1 MSTRATSEEALPLLG
16 QCEEDVT
23 KDSRNDGVLLLN
35 PMMLKQDPETCQVCG
50 RHIVHNKEPGLLAS
64 LNPLWS
70 IFSYL
75 FPEKNTTNGVKICE
89 IKLWS
94 ESFFFLMSSYHGKRY
109 FSEFV
114 KSDPDLSN
122 KFAFWKVVWDWSHIE
137 DYDGDN
143 VEMMKHIYDTFID
156 QNSHAAVKLDQ
167 DMLDR
172 INAKTKLEERW
183 PEDIFDEA
191 MSFSFFFLKRE
202 AYIAFQ
208 HSDTY
213 QNLLK
218 S

>member
-1 MSTRATSEEALPLLG
+1 MSTGETSEETLPLLSS
-16 QCEEDVT
+16 CEEDDT
-23 KDSRNDGVLLLN
+23 KAPQNDGDLLLN
-35 PMMLKQDPETCQVCG
+35 PMMLKSDPETCQICG
-50 RHIVHNKEPGLLAS
+50 RHIVHKKPGLLAS
-64 LNPLWS
+64 ALNPLWA
-70 IFSYL
+70 IYSYL
-75 FPEKNTTNGVKICE
+75 FPAKDTTNGVKICE

-143 VEMMKHIYDTFID
+143 KEMMKHIYDTFIN
-156 QNSHAAVKLDQ
+156 QNSPAAVKLEQ

-172 INAKTKLEERW
+172 INAKAKLKERW

-191 MSFSFFFLKRE
+191 MSYSFFFLKRE

-208 HSDTY
+208 HSDIY
-213 QNLLK
+213 KDLLK
-218 S
+218 A